1 MFLKFQKLLA
11 LALAALMLLSLVACG
26 TGEQTPTET
35 QGADTTDASSEAVT
49 DDPNYT
55 LDLPDDLDYDTEIGI
70 LYVNKGSRTDELECE
85 KLGGGVIADAVYE
98 RNLAVEE
105 LLGITFTYSVKNE
118 DTEAT
123 STISGLVQAGDTSMD
138 IFTVG
143 TYVCMTPT
151 LAGHYLSLN
160 DVENLDLSKHYWNQD
175 YNEMMTFTE
184 RNLQFVATSPIAISI
199 FRNGY
204 LTIFNRDLFKNYQ
217 IPDLY
222 EAVDNGEW
230 TLDYQYSIIKDVYV
244 DSDGDSKQS
253 KGDFYGFVVG
263 AVTDMDVYTVSSD
276 IHMVVRD
283 ENGEPVYNTDMNER
297 LVNMSEKVSAL
308 CNAQGT
314 YLADSFNEGFQYPV
328 EKFAEKGA
336 LMATTMF
343 GDIETHFES
352 LADMNYGIAPMPK
365 LTREQD
371 GYGTYIQDQVSCF
384 GISASIGDENR
395 QAVLG
400 AVLEAMSYYSYTT
413 VRPAYYDSVLSL
425 RFMQDPQSRGVLE
438 TMFESI
444 SFDYV
449 YATGIAQIRDN
460 MRSIISSSNPSVAS
474 GAKQWEKQ
482 VLSELRNQQ
491 KAFERLLKQYQGS

>member
-1 MFLKFQKLLA
+1 MQSRLSKLLA
-11 LALAALMLLSLVACG
+11 LALSALMLLSLAACA
-26 TGEQTPTET
+26 TGEQTPAGTEE
-35 QGADTTDASSEAVT
+35 GAATTDAVTEAAT
-49 DDPNYT
+49 DDPRYT
-55 LDLPDDLDYDTEIGI
+55 MGLPDGLDYGTEIGI
-70 LYVNKGSRTDELECE
+70 LYVSKGTRTDELECE
-85 KLGGGVIADAVYE
+85 KLGGGVISDAVYE

-105 LLGITFTYSVKNE
+105 LLGVTYTYAVKNE

-123 STISGLVQAGDTSMD
+123 STIANLVQGGDRSID
-138 IFTVG
+138 IFAVG

-160 DVENLDLSKHYWNQD
+160 GVENLDLTKHYWNQD
-175 YNEMMTFTE
+175 YNEMMTFTSSD
-184 RNLQFVATSPIAISI
+184 LQFVATSPIAISI

-204 LTIFNRDLFKNYQ
+204 LTIFNRDLFKDHQ

-222 EAVDNGEW
+222 EAVENGEW

-244 DSDGDSKQS
+244 DSDGNSKPS
-253 KGDFYGFVVG
+253 DGDFYGFVVG

-283 ENGEPVYNTDMNER
+283 ENGDLVYNTDMNER
-297 LVNMSEKVSAL
+297 LVDMSEKVSAL

-328 EKFAEKGA
+328 EKFAKKGA

-352 LADMNYGIAPMPK
+352 LADMNYGIAPIPK

-384 GISASIGDENR
+384 GISASIGDKDR

-425 RFMQDPQSRGVLE
+425 RFMQDPQSRGVLD

-449 YATGIAQIRDN
+449 YATGMASIRDS
-460 MRSIISSSNPSVAS
+460 MRSIISSSNPAVSS
-474 GAKQWEKQ
+474 GSKQWEKQ
-482 VLSELRNQQ
+482 VATVLRTQQ
-491 KAFERLLKQYQGS
+491 KAFERILSKQ